1 MTVLL
6 KPDLIKVMVPSR
18 TLDEHGWAETEALTD
33 AGEVKGTIQELS
45 PVFDATATGSGAGP
59 ASPYDVRKAT
69 GYLDGPTAP
78 GDVLEARSV
87 AWRVES
93 VSFTEDPTGTGA
105 LDCWKVQLSEITY
118 G

>member
-6 KPDLIKVMVPSR
+6 KPDLIRVMVPSR
-18 TLDEHGWAETEALTD
+18 TLDDHGWAETEALTE
-33 AGEVKGTIQELS
+33 AGEVRGTIQELS

-105 LDCWKVQLSEITY
+105 LDCWKVQLSEIIY

>member
-1 MTVLL
+1 M
-6 KPDLIKVMVPSR
+6 
-18 TLDEHGWAETEALTD
+18 
-33 AGEVKGTIQELS
+33 
-45 PVFDATATGSGAGP
+45 FDATATGSGAGP
-59 ASPYDVRKAT
+59 ASPYDVRKGT

-78 GDVLEARSV
+78 GDVLESRSV

-93 VSFTEDPTGTGA
+93 VAFIEDPTGTGA

>member
-18 TLDEHGWAETEALTD
+18 TLDEHGWAETEALTE

-59 ASPYDVRKAT
+59 ASPMTFVRLRDTLMAQPRPEMC
-69 GYLDGPTAP
+69 LRP
-78 GDVLEARSV
+78 
-87 AWRVES
+87 
-93 VSFTEDPTGTGA
+93 GA
-105 LDCWKVQLSEITY
+105 LLGGSNRCRSRKIQPGLGRLTAGKSS
-118 G
+118 